1 MNMELREIEVEILKK
16 VRDLIKIQ
24 IIPSVDL
31 KLIKASQLKDERCI
45 SFTTNSV
52 IGKDK
57 YETEA
62 IENGEKVYYQHN
74 INVYTI
80 GLNFTTN
87 HKNVKTVH
95 NYFNNIL
102 NSIWWAVENKT
113 GIVIESMGNIVPL
126 SGIFQSDYREKY
138 NFDMVVR
145 VEEKIRSVTIPEI
158 KKVNFRIKEILSNKI
173 IRK

>member
-31 KLIKASQLKDERCI
+31 KLLSGSQIKDERCI
-45 SFTTNSV
+45 GFTTNSV

-57 YETEA
+57 YESEA

-87 HKNVKTVH
+87 HENVKEVH

-102 NSIWWAVENKT
+102 NSLWWAIENKT

-126 SGIFQSDYREKY
+126 SGIFQADYREKY

-145 VEEKIRSVTIPEI
+145 VEEKVKSDTIPEI
-158 KKVNFRIKEILSNKI
+158 KEVKFRIKEILSNKI

>member
-1 MNMELREIEVEILKK
+1 MELREIEVEILKK

-31 KLIKASQLKDERCI
+31 KLLSGSQIKDERCV
-45 SFTTNSV
+45 SLTTNSV

-57 YETEA
+57 YESEA
-62 IENGEKVYYQHN
+62 IVDGKKVYYQHN

-87 HKNVKTVH
+87 HENVKEVH
-95 NYFNNIL
+95 NYFNNIK
-102 NSIWWAVENKT
+102 NSLWWAIENKT

-145 VEEKIRSVTIPEI
+145 VEEKVKSDTIPEI
-158 KKVNFRIKEILSNKI
+158 KKVKFRIKEILSNKI